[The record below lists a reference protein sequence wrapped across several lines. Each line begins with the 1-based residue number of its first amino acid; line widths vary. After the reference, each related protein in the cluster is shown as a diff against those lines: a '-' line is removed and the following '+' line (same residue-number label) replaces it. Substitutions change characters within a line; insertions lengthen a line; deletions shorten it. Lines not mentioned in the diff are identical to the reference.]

1 MTQHLHVPGEDLR
14 LKKNLSLLS
23 TPKMKPL
30 PILLL
35 ASFIW
40 MITAMQIIAQE
51 DGGAIATLSRVEGY
65 VEVFSE
71 AKRKTRRGREG
82 LMLFA
87 GERINTGKDSKVTVE
102 FRDGSTF
109 RLFRK
114 TDFLIEEGVEQN
126 TRERSFKYQLSM
138 KLGSL
143 HGRMKRGMQRTRL
156 RTPTAIVGV
165 KGTTVRITET
175 SKGKATIGLSEGK
188 IEVTNAVSSIELKAG
203 QWLPEIGRTDELDEK
218 IAKLPN
224 LLFLKTEE
232 YELDFS
238 DQQSKQLFIS
248 IQMEDSQSGKM
259 TKRGGPV
266 RLETDYYS
274 VQMPQQVFLE
284 SDGFIRFP
292 IEIDPPRKD
301 DSEFDG
307 LIQIRA
313 NMDDIG
319 FDDVG
324 EGMMVLRVVN
334 GQRKRSLLIDPQ
346 SDLIEK
352 R

>member
-40 MITAMQIIAQE
+40 MITAMQVIAQE
-51 DGGAIATLSRVEGY
+51 EGGAIATLSRVEGY

-165 KGTTVRITET
+165 KGTTVRIT
-175 SKGKATIGLSEGK
+175 
-188 IEVTNAVSSIELKAG
+188 
-203 QWLPEIGRTDELDEK
+203 
-218 IAKLPN
+218 
-224 LLFLKTEE
+224 
-232 YELDFS
+232 
-238 DQQSKQLFIS
+238 
-248 IQMEDSQSGKM
+248 
-259 TKRGGPV
+259 
-266 RLETDYYS
+266 
-274 VQMPQQVFLE
+274 
-284 SDGFIRFP
+284 
-292 IEIDPPRKD
+292 
-301 DSEFDG
+301 
-307 LIQIRA
+307 
-313 NMDDIG
+313 
-319 FDDVG
+319 
-324 EGMMVLRVVN
+324 
-334 GQRKRSLLIDPQ
+334 
-346 SDLIEK
+346 
-352 R
+352 

>member
-1 MTQHLHVPGEDLR
+1 
-14 LKKNLSLLS
+14 
-23 TPKMKPL
+23 
-30 PILLL
+30 
-35 ASFIW
+35 
-40 MITAMQIIAQE
+40 
-51 DGGAIATLSRVEGY
+51 
-65 VEVFSE
+65 
-71 AKRKTRRGREG
+71 
-82 LMLFA
+82 
-87 GERINTGKDSKVTVE
+87 
-102 FRDGSTF
+102 
-109 RLFRK
+109 
-114 TDFLIEEGVEQN
+114 
-126 TRERSFKYQLSM
+126 
-138 KLGSL
+138 
-143 HGRMKRGMQRTRL
+143 
-156 RTPTAIVGV
+156 
-165 KGTTVRITET
+165 
-175 SKGKATIGLSEGK
+175 
-188 IEVTNAVSSIELKAG
+188 
-203 QWLPEIGRTDELDEK
+203 
-218 IAKLPN
+218 
-224 LLFLKTEE
+224 
-232 YELDFS
+232 
-238 DQQSKQLFIS
+238 
-248 IQMEDSQSGKM
+248 M

-301 DSEFDG
+301 DLEFDG

>member
-1 MTQHLHVPGEDLR
+1 M
-14 LKKNLSLLS
+14 
-23 TPKMKPL
+23 
-30 PILLL
+30 
-35 ASFIW
+35 
-40 MITAMQIIAQE
+40 
-51 DGGAIATLSRVEGY
+51 
-65 VEVFSE
+65 
-71 AKRKTRRGREG
+71 
-82 LMLFA
+82 
-87 GERINTGKDSKVTVE
+87 
-102 FRDGSTF
+102 
-109 RLFRK
+109 
-114 TDFLIEEGVEQN
+114 
-126 TRERSFKYQLSM
+126 
-138 KLGSL
+138 
-143 HGRMKRGMQRTRL
+143 
-156 RTPTAIVGV
+156 
-165 KGTTVRITET
+165 
-175 SKGKATIGLSEGK
+175 
-188 IEVTNAVSSIELKAG
+188 
-203 QWLPEIGRTDELDEK
+203 DEK

-313 NMDDIG
+313 NMDA
-319 FDDVG
+319 VSYTHLTLPTTPY
-324 EGMMVLRVVN
+324 V
-334 GQRKRSLLIDPQ
+334 
-346 SDLIEK
+346 
-352 R
+352 

>member
-40 MITAMQIIAQE
+40 MITAMQVIAQE
-51 DGGAIATLSRVEGY
+51 EGGAIATLSRVEGY

-165 KGTTVRITET
+165 KAPP
-175 SKGKATIGLSEGK
+175 SAS
-188 IEVTNAVSSIELKAG
+188 LKPAK
-203 QWLPEIGRTDELDEK
+203 EK
-218 IAKLPN
+218 LR
-224 LLFLKTEE
+224 
-232 YELDFS
+232 LDFRKVKS
-238 DQQSKQLFIS
+238 RSP
-248 IQMEDSQSGKM
+248 
-259 TKRGGPV
+259 T
-266 RLETDYYS
+266 
-274 VQMPQQVFLE
+274 
-284 SDGFIRFP
+284 RFQA
-292 IEIDPPRKD
+292 
-301 DSEFDG
+301 S
-307 LIQIRA
+307 
-313 NMDDIG
+313 N
-319 FDDVG
+319 
-324 EGMMVLRVVN
+324 
-334 GQRKRSLLIDPQ
+334 
-346 SDLIEK
+346 
-352 R
+352 